1 MRPECQESFP
11 DEAGKRKLILSEG
24 LGNGAP
30 FECGKTLRVPFM
42 WIRACQRISL
52 VAAMVLKTLSRFKRE
67 GVISFEM
74 PLRKKSSSRLDRRT
88 SWFFSSCGRFLSSY
102 YRDLTDPLVWPM
114 EKPVSMRVARGLWRF
129 LSSRC
134 RVPSPHLEPRLEL
147 EVSSPVLTW
156 ILGFLWSLHKGVR
169 LCLEWRRAHPL
180 SLRTVA
186 AVSGFPSM

>member
-74 PLRKKSSSRLDRRT
+74 PQWRKASSRLEGRI
-88 SWFFSSCGRFLSSY
+88 SWFFSSCGRFISIY
-102 YRDLTDPLVWPM
+102 DGDLRAPVLWPQ
-114 EKPVSMRVARGLWRF
+114 ERPVSMRVVRGLSEF

-134 RVPSPHLEPRLEL
+134 QVLCPRLEPSL
-147 EVSSPVLTW
+147 EPEVSSPVVTW
-156 ILGFLWSLHKGVR
+156 ILGFLWSLHRGVR
-169 LCLEWRRAHPL
+169 PRLEWRLAGPL
-180 SLRTVA
+180 SSRAVA
-186 AVSGFPSM
+186 AMSGFPSS